1 MEDTLT
7 INART
12 QQKTSTNLVLL
23 FIICFAGNMFGGVI
37 SALMSGYLPAV
48 VKELQGNKST
58 DQLNEISGF
67 INSMFIFGWAA
78 GGFLWGF
85 VGDWTGRKKSL
96 LLSIAGYA
104 LFTILTGFM
113 HTWWGIVLCRFMS
126 GFGMGGLLV
135 LSFTL
140 ISEVWPEKT
149 RAVFTGFLS
158 ISIPVGIFSAGAINY
173 FVNSWRQAFM
183 VGIIPLVIAIAGFWL
198 ISESELWIR
207 DHSDKS
213 NLEKSTNHLLHAGN
227 IRALLVGSL
236 IFGTM
241 LIGLWAIFSWL
252 PTWIQS
258 FSTHNSQKQ
267 GGLSIMFLGMGGLI
281 GGFLSGWVINFMGLR
296 RSLIMSFAICSVLSF
311 VLFKTNSSFSVI
323 IYAEIAILAL
333 FFGASQGILSMYI
346 PLLFPTAIRASA
358 TGFCFNLFR
367 ILTGV
372 AVLTVGV
379 LVTALG
385 GYGNALFIFS
395 LVFVIG
401 LIAMLLIKNIQ
412 PDTHNQNN

>member
-7 INART
+7 ITAESK
-12 QQKTSTNLVLL
+12 QKTSTNLVLL
-23 FIICFAGNMFGGVI
+23 FVICFAGNMFGGVI
-37 SALMSGYLPAV
+37 SALMSVYLPTV
-48 VKELQGNKST
+48 VRELQGTKS
-58 DQLNEISGF
+58 DAQLNDISGF

-85 VGDWTGRKKSL
+85 IGDWTGRKTSL

-104 LFTILTGFM
+104 IFTILTGLM

-140 ISEVWPEKT
+140 ISEVWPEKS

-173 FVNSWRQAFM
+173 FVTSWRQAFM

-198 ISESELWIR
+198 INESELWLNV
-207 DHSDKS
+207 HSEKS
-213 NLEKSTNHLLHAGN
+213 NLEKPTNHLLHAGN
-227 IRALLVGSL
+227 IKALLVGSL

-258 FSTHNSQKQ
+258 MLTTNAHKE
-267 GGLSIMFLGMGGLI
+267 GGLSMMFMGMGGLT
-281 GGFLSGWVINFMGLR
+281 GGFLSGWVVNFMGLR
-296 RSLIMSFAICSVLSF
+296 RSLIMSFAVCSVVSF
-311 VLFKTNSSFSVI
+311 ILFKTNSSFSPI
-323 IYAEIAILAL
+323 IYAEIAVLAL

-358 TGFCFNLFR
+358 TGFCFNTFR
-367 ILTGV
+367 ILTGI
-372 AVLTVGV
+372 AVLTVSV
-379 LVTALG
+379 VVTALG

-395 LVFVIG
+395 SVFIIG
-401 LIAMLLIKNIQ
+401 LLAVLLIKNIQ
-412 PDTHNQNN
+412 PDTHNQKN